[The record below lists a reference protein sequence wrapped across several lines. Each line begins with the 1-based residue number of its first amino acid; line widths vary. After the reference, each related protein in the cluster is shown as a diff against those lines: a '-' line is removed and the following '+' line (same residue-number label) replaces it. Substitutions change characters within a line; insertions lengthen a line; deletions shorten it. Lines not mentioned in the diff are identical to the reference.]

1 MATLA
6 TIFDWLTAVKGS
18 ERTSPRTRAFEE
30 ADLYE
35 APPFPN
41 EDVYVYIKRI
51 DNSRVALETD
61 PASRRICLGMI
72 GSSLG
77 IVFLVIVLLLPTLN
91 RVIAG
96 YKVEELRQEKQ
107 RLELNRA
114 ALELQESKLLSPERL
129 EELAKVQRFV
139 DPAPSRVVYLES
151 RRDSVLRASRT
162 GLATRD

>member
-18 ERTSPRTRAFEE
+18 ERTSPRTRVFEE
-30 ADLYE
+30 ADLFE

-41 EDVYVYIKRI
+41 EDVYLYAKRI

-61 PASRRICLGMI
+61 PASRRICWRMI
-72 GSSLG
+72 GSTFG
-77 IVFLVIVLLLPTLN
+77 VVCLVIVLLLPALN

-96 YKVEELRQEKQ
+96 YQVEQLRQEKE

-114 ALELQESKLLSPERL
+114 ALELQESRLLSPERL

-139 DPAPSRVVYLES
+139 DPAPSNVVYLEGK
-151 RRDSVLRASRT
+151 RDGVLRASRT
-162 GLATRD
+162 AVGTQE

>member
-6 TIFDWLTAVKGS
+6 TIFDWLTAVKGA
-18 ERTSPRTRAFEE
+18 ERTSPRTRVFEE
-30 ADLYE
+30 TDLYE
-35 APPFPN
+35 VPAFAN
-41 EDVYVYIKRI
+41 EDVYFYIKRI

-61 PASRRICLGMI
+61 PASRRICWRMI
-72 GSSLG
+72 GTAFGVVSM
-77 IVFLVIVLLLPTLN
+77 VIALALPTMD

-96 YKVEELRQEKQ
+96 YRVEQLRQEKV

-139 DPAPSRVVYLES
+139 DPAPSKVVYLEGK
-151 RRDSVLRASRT
+151 RDGVLRASRASLT
-162 GLATRD
+162 QQQ